1 MGMWNYD
8 KGDHLSSG
16 KSGESSG
23 LGINDEDCITTE
35 AIDLHPPVIRR
46 CTRWWRRLSGSEQG
60 RGGEEHSS
68 MWSFFPWMVCTI
80 CHSHCESDNEQTF
93 RIVIRD
99 DYEALANIP
108 CTERNMFNQMSGL
121 NYKADDRRY
130 VFDVY
135 RGHEATLI
143 GGDDWTK
150 FKRDFDVG
158 QGNVVVFDMT
168 GEQQREIN
176 EEHISLVCVVNALRP
191 AEA

>member
-1 MGMWNYD
+1 MSGG
-8 KGDHLSSG
+8 GDC
-16 KSGESSG
+16 
-23 LGINDEDCITTE
+23 LG
-35 AIDLHPPVIRR
+35 A
-46 CTRWWRRLSGSEQG
+46 S
-60 RGGEEHSS
+60 RGGEERSIQLVFL
-68 MWSFFPWMVCTI
+68 FFYLMCRMVCTI

-168 GEQQREIN
+168 GEQQRYMWLELRLKKR
-176 EEHISLVCVVNALRP
+176 EELLKKLLQLMKRKRLSMMITGLKMH
-191 AEA
+191 

>member
-1 MGMWNYD
+1 M
-8 KGDHLSSG
+8 KL
-16 KSGESSG
+16 
-23 LGINDEDCITTE
+23 LFALTTY
-35 AIDLHPPVIRR
+35 PPDVFVFLL
-46 CTRWWRRLSGSEQG
+46 CCFSLLTPKTYPSDDSPALCQLVFL
-60 RGGEEHSS
+60 
-68 MWSFFPWMVCTI
+68 FFYLMCRMVCTI

-168 GEQQREIN
+168 GEQQRYMWLELRLKKR
-176 EEHISLVCVVNALRP
+176 EELLKKLLQLMKRKRLSMMITGLKMH
-191 AEA
+191 